1 MDNLELAREMIDRA
15 IEEKKKLLKVEADIE
30 KLNDQ
35 KNTNGYWRKRWDAES
50 QFGRIPRRS
59 VVNENIKIARRLL
72 LEGKV

>member
-1 MDNLELAREMIDRA
+1 MDNLELAREMINRA

-35 KNTNGYWRKRWDAES
+35 ENTNGYWKNRWDIES